1 LSEPFDQCL
10 DVGGAVST
18 VAGEPFWVGVKFPKE
33 LQQMVLARNG
43 FEHDSPYQI
52 WFQGGIDAGHDRADV
67 GDRIGGARVRL
78 AVAASGLTVAIAVP
92 GVGDAIAIRAALL
105 GGAVPADVSTIG
117 GSVGQWFDVT
127 AVRAWRSADV
137 GGAAGLQLVDELVD
151 HQGSR
156 RPTGGQDGCIME
168 QRFGKASSFWFG
180 LTSGAHGIQ

>member
-1 LSEPFDQCL
+1 
-10 DVGGAVST
+10 VGGAVST
-18 VAGEPFWVGVKFPKE
+18 DAGEQFWVDVKFPKE